1 MREREGMANQA
12 LAGVS
17 LSRSKKAGGQRLRQ
31 AFRIL
36 TRRKITLV
44 GLLLVLMWVVLALAA
59 PLVTS
64 YHPNVEDADAVNLGP
79 TAAHWLGTDSKGRDV
94 WTRIVYGSRVIL
106 VVAPVSVLCAL
117 AVGTSLGLIA
127 GYYGGWVDEMVMRL
141 VDTIM
146 AFPAILLYMIIIVS
160 LGASAVNVAIAI
172 TVAGAPGIAR
182 LVRGLTLDIRTRDY
196 VAASILQ
203 GERAWYIM
211 LVQIL
216 PNASGPLIVDA
227 MLRVG
232 YAVFAIGTLGF
243 LGLGLP
249 PPTPDWGS
257 MVNLARRFVWT
268 NVWAVIFPS
277 MAIASL
283 VVGLNLLA
291 DGLQE
296 SLNQYR

>member
-1 MREREGMANQA
+1 
-12 LAGVS
+12 
-17 LSRSKKAGGQRLRQ
+17 
-31 AFRIL
+31 
-36 TRRKITLV
+36 
-44 GLLLVLMWVVLALAA
+44 MWVVLALAA
-59 PLVTS
+59 PLVS
-64 YHPNVEDADAVNLGP
+64 RYPPNAEDADAVNQGP
-79 TAAHWLGTDSKGRDV
+79 TAQYWLGTDSKGRDN
-94 WTRIVYGSRVIL
+94 WSRIIYGSRVIL
-106 VVAPVSVLCAL
+106 VLAPISVLCAL
-117 AVGTSLGLIA
+117 AVGTTLGLIA
-127 GYYGGWVDEMVMRL
+127 GYHGGWVDELVMRI

-203 GERAWYIM
+203 GENPWYVM
-211 LVQIL
+211 FAQIL
-216 PNASGPLIVDA
+216 PNASGPLLVDA

-257 MVNLARRFVWT
+257 MVNLARRYVWT
-268 NVWAVIFPS
+268 NPLAVVFPS

-283 VVGLNLLA
+283 VIGLNLLA